1 MMCKEVSLQLAVV
14 NALGLEKKDYGD
26 DSFSFVGLDGGGLI
40 RRTCTGATHLM
51 GCEHRAL

>member
-1 MMCKEVSLQLAVV
+1 MMCKVVSLQLAVV
-14 NALGLEKKDYGD
+14 NALGLVKKDYGD
-26 DSFSFVGLDGGGLI
+26 DSFSSVGLDGGLI